1 MPQALEVGPALWE
14 YWDEATMLLLLA
26 SYVRDQLQTNPD
38 DVGLE
43 RLFRQDS
50 AAAGRQVDCP

>member
-14 YWDEATMLLLLA
+14 YWDEAAMLLLLA
-26 SYVRDQLQTNPD
+26 SYVRDEMQANRD

-43 RLFRQDS
+43 RLF
-50 AAAGRQVDCP
+50 GRPFKALKDPGKR